1 MHIVLLGAPGAG
13 KGTQAHDLGSTLGLA
28 HVASGELF
36 REALKQETELGLL
49 AKSYM
54 ERGALV
60 PDDVTIGM
68 VKERLAKPDCRRG
81 AILDGFPRTVEQA
94 RAFDKAL
101 EEMGKAVDRAL
112 YIKVSD
118 EELIRRISGRW
129 ICRDCQA
136 SFHESSKPPRVAGRC
151 DECGGELYQRS
162 DDTVETARMRLQVY
176 FEQTTPVIEYYE
188 KADVLAEIDGERDI
202 ESVQRALV
210 ATVS

>member
-1 MHIVLLGAPGAG
+1 M
-13 KGTQAHDLGSTLGLA
+13 GLA